1 MTKNSENIPTLSN
14 QVINEKENLV
24 EAYSLIDSNSIN
36 LSDTIGYKLSY
47 YSLVEDI
54 KVIKENKREKVN
66 FSLIIPVFQEEKI
79 IESTLK
85 LYTSELRKKY
95 NFEIIISDGGSID
108 HTLKIAMDYADT
120 ILTFD
125 RDRKQTIAEGRN
137 IGAIFAK
144 SDNLIF
150 LNIDS
155 IPENIDDFFSKIHDW
170 ADNKSD
176 LSEYKALSCFV
187 KVFENERKL
196 KDNLF
201 YFALNTYFKFLNFI
215 GIGMARG
222 ECIIIK
228 RQTFDEFNGFNS
240 KLVAGED
247 FDLFHRVSKKY
258 KTIFTSQITILESP
272 RRFRQKGY
280 LRTLYA
286 WFLNSISVLFIGKSH
301 SKDWE
306 PIR

>member
-1 MTKNSENIPTLSN
+1 L
-14 QVINEKENLV
+14 
-24 EAYSLIDSNSIN
+24 A
-36 LSDTIGYKLSY
+36 TI
-47 YSLVEDI
+47 
-54 KVIKENKREKVN
+54 
-66 FSLIIPVFQEEKI
+66 
-79 IESTLK
+79 
-85 LYTSELRKKY
+85 
-95 NFEIIISDGGSID
+95 
-108 HTLKIAMDYADT
+108 YADT
-120 ILTFD
+120 VLTFD

-137 IGAIFAK
+137 IGALFAK
-144 SDNLIF
+144 SENFIF

-155 IPENIDDFFSKIHDW
+155 IPENIDSFFTQINNW
-170 ADNKSD
+170 AENKSE
-176 LSEYKALSCFV
+176 LSKYKALSCYV
-187 KVFENERKL
+187 KVFENERKF

-201 YFALNTYFKFLNFI
+201 YFILNTYFKFLNLI

-228 RQTFDEFNGFNS
+228 KDIFDEFNGFNS

-247 FDLFHRVSKKY
+247 FDLFNRVSNKY
-258 KTIFTSQITILESP
+258 KTIFTNKITILESP

-286 WFLNSISVLFIGKSH
+286 WFLNSISVLIIGKSH